1 METYD
6 LPFVKALIRNVFI
19 ALTNLRS
26 DIYMDDSI
34 SSRKYLRKLRKNMII
49 SLETVINCDFC

>member
-19 ALTNLRS
+19 AFTNLRS

-49 SLETVINCDFC
+49 SLETVIN